1 MLKETELTDEGN
13 TTRIVIN
20 TIFGVLQNM
29 IREGITRQ
37 LRIKGNQDYAMP
49 IPRILLVLEYPETN
63 HCFSTGNSEEVTAL
77 LRDLL
82 AKAEQS
88 GTEDEWVGPPKS
100 PGAPAPSPLPSL
112 IIHPRGVRRLQ

>member
-37 LRIKGNQDYAMP
+37 LRLKGAPDYAMP
-49 IPRILLVLEYPETN
+49 MPRILLVLEYPETN
-63 HCFSTGNSEEVTAL
+63 HCFSTGTTEEVTAL
-77 LRDLL
+77 LRDIL
-82 AKAEQS
+82 AKAEES
-88 GTEDEWVGPPKS
+88 GTEDEWV
-100 PGAPAPSPLPSL
+100 APDSVVDPVPSL
-112 IIHPRGVRRLQ
+112 IIHPRGARRLQ